1 MSLATL
7 KLPVVLF
14 GAAQLLKYAARRHP
28 DFKARV
34 EEHNF
39 VAQIMTRDE
48 AIGRW
53 FEFKD
58 GQVTSRAGFHDKPDI
73 KLMFKNA
80 KTGASLL
87 TPPINWLNQINAQKD
102 FVLTVDGPETLT
114 NWFAQTLMMAQ
125 SAGLKYGTKLGGG
138 MTRYCNMTNGG
149 PVFVYVKDDK
159 IVRMTPIDLT

>member
-53 FEFKD
+53 IEFKD

-87 TPPINWLNQINAQKD
+87 TPPIDWLQQINAQKD
-102 FVLTVDGPETLT
+102 FTLTVEGPEHLT
-114 NWFAQTLMMAQ
+114 N
-125 SAGLKYGTKLGGG
+125 
-138 MTRYCNMTNGG
+138 
-149 PVFVYVKDDK
+149 
-159 IVRMTPIDLT
+159 